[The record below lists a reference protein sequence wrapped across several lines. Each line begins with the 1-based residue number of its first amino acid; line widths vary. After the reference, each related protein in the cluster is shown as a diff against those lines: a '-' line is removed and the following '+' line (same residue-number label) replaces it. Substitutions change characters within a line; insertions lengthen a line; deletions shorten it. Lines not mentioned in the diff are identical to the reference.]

1 MTPWGSLFLHIPITI
16 DNNATRRE
24 KMSLKKATTFIMIQL
39 LIISFLT
46 GSLVYALEST
56 DAGEEEIKTYTYEEL
71 LELAIKNSK
80 ELRRKEQA
88 IERSEVVREEASRHK
103 TYTPEGVG
111 TGHPADV
118 MARATLQGV
127 ISAEIGMQVAKKQVE
142 IEEDKLA
149 YDVKK
154 AFNNLLLA
162 QSQLELDRAEMDLN
176 NFELKLA
183 NVQHDNGTMGRFELI
198 QNRNTNKEIEKKL
211 EVAKLALET
220 AYLELN
226 NLTGFKKDYRYNL
239 QVEAKEE
246 KELGDLEHHISRT
259 LSYNPAIWSLE
270 QSVKLAETAL
280 YLYSYN
286 AGADPYKAKELDV
299 STAKLNVGN
308 AKEMLEH
315 SLRTLYQSMDQ
326 LKEARAI
333 LEINLNK
340 AEESL
345 KMARVKLEV
354 GAGVPLEVKKVEK
367 AVAELEHKIMENEL
381 QYEEILAI
389 YNKPWVAAN

>member
-1 MTPWGSLFLHIPITI
+1 M
-16 DNNATRRE
+16 
-24 KMSLKKATTFIMIQL
+24 KLKKVTTFILIQL

-46 GSLVYALEST
+46 GSLVYALENT
-56 DAGEEEIKTYTYEEL
+56 DAEEELKTYTYEEV
-71 LELAIKNSK
+71 LELARKNSK
-80 ELRRKEQA
+80 ELRKKEQA
-88 IERSEVVREEASRHK
+88 IERSEVIREEASRHK
-103 TYTPEGVG
+103 TYTPTGVG
-111 TGHPADV
+111 SGHPADV

-127 ISAEIGMQVAKKQVE
+127 VSAEIAMQVAKKQVE

-176 NFELKLA
+176 NFELNLA
-183 NVQHDNGTMGRFELI
+183 NVQHDNGTIGRFELI

-211 EVAKLALET
+211 ELSELALET

-226 NLTGFKKDYRYNL
+226 NLTGLDKELRYNL
-239 QVEAKEE
+239 HVEEKEE
-246 KELGDLEHHISRT
+246 KELGSLEHHISRT

-315 SLRTLYQSMDQ
+315 SLRTLYQTMEQ
-326 LKEARAI
+326 LKEARQI
-333 LEINLNK
+333 LEINLEK
-340 AEESL
+340 AEQSL
-345 KMARVKLEV
+345 QIAKVKLEV
-354 GAGVPLEVKKVEK
+354 GAGVPLEVKKLEK
-367 AVAELEHKIMENEL
+367 IIDELEHKIMENEL
-381 QYEEILAI
+381 QYEDVLAI
-389 YNKPWVAAN
+389 YNKPWVVGN